1 MYSIDLNF
9 ANERQNHL
17 LEVSKTE
24 HILRQIRQNKF
35 ILIHPNKRSRAPGKP
50 ATALTTSEAQA

>member
-9 ANERQNHL
+9 ANERQNHM

-24 HILRQIRQNKF
+24 HILRQIRQKKF
-35 ILIHPNKRSRAPGKP
+35 ILTRFNKKSRAPGK
-50 ATALTTSEAQA
+50 ATKALTTSEAQA